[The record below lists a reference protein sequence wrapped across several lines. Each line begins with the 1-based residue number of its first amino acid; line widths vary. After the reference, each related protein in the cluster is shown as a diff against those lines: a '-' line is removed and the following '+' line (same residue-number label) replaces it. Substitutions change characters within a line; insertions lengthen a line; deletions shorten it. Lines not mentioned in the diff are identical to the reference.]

1 VRGSSPRAGTRR
13 NRTGRLLAAAA
24 LGVGLLALAPAAGA
38 QPDKPT
44 SFNFTMSGAQV
55 VPGPGDPDGT
65 ANANVSLHFQKL
77 RGRYAVCAAINPQN
91 VARPITVLELH
102 RGLAGEAGP
111 VVAALTEAGASDLS
125 GCAFMDSKALLR
137 DIQANP
143 EQYYLDAHNAEFPD
157 GAIRGQLG

>member
-1 VRGSSPRAGTRR
+1 
-13 NRTGRLLAAAA
+13 
-24 LGVGLLALAPAAGA
+24 
-38 QPDKPT
+38 
-44 SFNFTMSGAQV
+44 MSGTQV

-65 ANANVSLHFQKL
+65 ANANVSLHFKKL

-111 VVAALTEAGASDLS
+111 VVAALTEGGADDLL
-125 GCAFMDSKALLR
+125 GCAFFDSKTLLR

-143 EQYYLDAHNAEFPD
+143 EQYYLDAHNAEFPN
-157 GAIRGQLG
+157 GAIHGQLG

>member
-1 VRGSSPRAGTRR
+1 
-13 NRTGRLLAAAA
+13 
-24 LGVGLLALAPAAGA
+24 
-38 QPDKPT
+38 
-44 SFNFTMSGAQV
+44 MSGTQV

-65 ANANVSLHFQKL
+65 ANANVSLHFKKL
-77 RGRYAVCAAINPQN
+77 RGRYAACAAINPQN
-91 VARPITVLELH
+91 VTRPVTVLELH

-111 VVAALTEAGASDLS
+111 AVAALTEAGATDLD
-125 GCAFMDSKALLR
+125 GCAFFDSRTLLR